1 MKPGTGPLAA
11 VPPGGRGPL
20 PRSGV
25 EAVSCEDCYAG
36 PQDSAGAERPSA
48 RKGAPDGTA
57 LVMARGDGGVF
68 YDVLVVAWDDET
80 GRQEAQVRCICFG
93 GRTA

>member
-1 MKPGTGPLAA
+1 M
-11 VPPGGRGPL
+11 
-20 PRSGV
+20 
-25 EAVSCEDCYAG
+25 SCEDCYAG

-68 YDVLVVAWDDET
+68 YDVLVQVWDDET
-80 GRQEAQVRCICFG
+80 GRQEAQVRCICFFQPDRLMLEVFNIVG
-93 GRTA
+93 II